1 MIKTRKIRKIK
12 KISYKDSLRKI
23 GGKFNTRNQSMKISN
38 QKRSLIKKKYLNIIK
53 KNIIKRNIIP

>member
-53 KNIIKRNIIP
+53 KNIIKKNIIP